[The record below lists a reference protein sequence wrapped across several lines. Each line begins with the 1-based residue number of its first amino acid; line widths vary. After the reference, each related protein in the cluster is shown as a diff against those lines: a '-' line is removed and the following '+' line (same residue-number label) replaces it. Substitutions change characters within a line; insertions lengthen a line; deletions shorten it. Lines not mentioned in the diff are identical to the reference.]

1 MEESKI
7 YQIIF
12 NSIEEVNKNLES
24 SEKININKDTYLIGP
39 NSSID
44 SMGFAILI
52 NSIETNLLN
61 DLNLDID
68 LLEISSKRD
77 DFFYIFESPR
87 NIVNFLKGFTW
98 NVFYSKIF
106 AYR

>member
-12 NSIEEVNKNLES
+12 HSIEEVNKNLEL
-24 SEKININKDTYLIGP
+24 SEKINISKDTYLLGP

-61 DLNLDID
+61 DLNLEID

-77 DFFYIFESPR
+77 DFFQIFETPR
-87 NIVNFLKGFTW
+87 NIVHFLKTF
-98 NVFYSKIF
+98 I
-106 AYR
+106 